1 MGQSVLRLFN
11 IEHNFTDIYK
21 FVDLD
26 AMVSAHAFTILCIAF
41 LFEGALIAVQS
52 KEKKY
57 KYEQYKQISY
67 DSPLFGQVGLLLF
80 IVSCVPMLIYLT
92 SLVTAYKVGGYA
104 YAFDSVSESS
114 GIMRIIS
121 KIYPFCTPSLVMM
134 IIGYSDDKRK
144 IAQFVMFG
152 IGVIYFFIGERTGAA
167 SVFLALFILSAQL
180 NEENDISN
188 KIIDKMKIVILIC
201 ILAIFIPAVG
211 TLRNS
216 SDLSIISL
224 TSTVQ
229 KNGILSGFIDTIA
242 TMGYSEFPLGKT
254 IEIVPNSKGYAYGQS
269 YLFAIFAIFP
279 NIFGGTHI
287 SVKYAGLA
295 QWLMDY
301 LNMSYGPGY
310 SYPAEAW
317 YNFGWFGCVMLLL
330 IGYFF
335 ARCMYIPKG
344 VKVSNVS
351 LFISTTFFLETI
363 TSPRRELMTVV
374 RLVGYYVFI
383 PIIVMYFL
391 DRRKNLKYINASAK
405 NDK

>member
-1 MGQSVLRLFN
+1 
-11 IEHNFTDIYK
+11 
-21 FVDLD
+21 
-26 AMVSAHAFTILCIAF
+26 
-41 LFEGALIAVQS
+41 
-52 KEKKY
+52 
-57 KYEQYKQISY
+57 
-67 DSPLFGQVGLLLF
+67 
-80 IVSCVPMLIYLT
+80 
-92 SLVTAYKVGGYA
+92 
-104 YAFDSVSESS
+104 
-114 GIMRIIS
+114 
-121 KIYPFCTPSLVMM
+121 MM

-180 NEENDISN
+180 NEENGISN
-188 KIIDKMKIVILIC
+188 KKIDKMKIVILIC